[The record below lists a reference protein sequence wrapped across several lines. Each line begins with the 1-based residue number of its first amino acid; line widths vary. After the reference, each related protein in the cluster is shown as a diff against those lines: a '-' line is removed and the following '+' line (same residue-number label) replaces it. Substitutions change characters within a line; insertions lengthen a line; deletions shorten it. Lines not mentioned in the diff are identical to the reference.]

1 MMMPSARRVS
11 KKSFIPS
18 FVRQGVKIG
27 WTNAELAGMPRSW
40 QSLTA
45 LIRSSSGAAYG
56 SMMSL
61 KGASMGLSRELP
73 LDLIVYV
80 DPVAYYNLPYSE
92 KDGVAKAVGRTNWKY
107 RGSGKHMMIVPG
119 RIGTSSPELGVP
131 TTFADISE
139 FEVICEVAES
149 GAGYNP
155 ELSYGS
161 HIFQDLV
168 EAQIL
173 YTAVF
178 ESGQTRAYHPECLI
192 QLPNLLTELFP
203 ELEKLDPVIRIVD
216 VSGTGSTVYHDLR
229 HEELVVTV

>member
-1 MMMPSARRVS
+1 MMCPEA
-11 KKSFIPS
+11 IPAD
-18 FVRQGVKIG
+18 RI
-27 WTNAELAGMPRSW
+27 L
-40 QSLTA
+40 
-45 LIRSSSGAAYG
+45 
-56 SMMSL
+56 MSL
-61 KGASMGLSRELP
+61 EGASMGLSREVP

-80 DPVAYYNLPYSE
+80 DPIAYYELPYSE
-92 KDGVAKAVGRTNWKY
+92 KNSVAKAVGRINWKY
-107 RGSGKHMMIVPG
+107 RGSGKHMMLIVPG
-119 RIGTSSPELGVP
+119 RVGTSSPELGVP

-178 ESGQTRAYHPECLI
+178 EGEKTKAYHPEILAQFPN
-192 QLPNLLTELFP
+192 QLPALFP
-203 ELEKLDPVIRIVD
+203 ELEKLDSVIRVLAVD
-216 VSGTGSTVYHDLR
+216 GNSSTVYHDLT
-229 HEELVVTV
+229 HEKLVVTV